1 MFQYIELLIGFLGTL
16 FTAYEGYNRYL
27 DEKQFNYY
35 KETIKNLFSTDKEE
49 VMAAIA
55 TLGVYA
61 NRRKYK
67 KSTVDTL
74 INILYTELD
83 YDISNAII
91 GVLIQSGKRK
101 EVQYIASRL
110 IEINRNFFIQSDPLK
125 QREEDIRKRIE
136 KTGAV
141 KIDAKDEA
149 AANEETN
156 GEKQPGTNDGKKDQ
170 LKKLEE
176 MNQFRLK
183 WHKLVTAD
191 VLSMILNKATKMG
204 VDSGLNLEFYQNDFN
219 YCYLTGFS
227 LDSFSI
233 RHSAIG
239 SGNIMDLKLVNFQ
252 KIYSSTFANSLIAD
266 CVFSGGEISG
276 SSFCK
281 CSFENV
287 VFENVEFKDSF
298 FFMARM
304 RNCSFRNVK
313 GLKPEQFYLA
323 EIFPDTNF
331 NGAISKGEIVQ
342 LTPERVRN
350 YLLTSSIADYRYDEV
365 IQYLPAS

>member
-16 FTAYEGYNRYL
+16 FTAYEGYKRYL

-35 KETIKNLFSTDKEE
+35 KETIKNLFSNDKEE
-49 VMAAIA
+49 EMSAIA

-61 NRRKYK
+61 NRGKYK
-67 KSTVDTL
+67 KSTIDTL
-74 INILYTELD
+74 INMLYTELD

-91 GVLIQSGKRK
+91 GVLIQAGKKDEIR
-101 EVQYIASRL
+101 YIASRI

-125 QREEDIRKRIE
+125 RREDDIRERVKELSGLKKEVEE
-136 KTGAV
+136 KTEE
-141 KIDAKDEA
+141 AK
-149 AANEETN
+149 
-156 GEKQPGTNDGKKDQ
+156 EKESPVDIKSKDDQ
-170 LKKLEE
+170 LTELEE
-176 MNQFRLK
+176 VNKYRLT

-204 VDSGLNLEFYQNDFN
+204 IDSGINLEFYQNDFN
-219 YCYLTGFS
+219 YSYLAGFS
-227 LDSFSI
+227 LDNFSI
-233 RHSAIG
+233 RHTAIG
-239 SGNIMDLKLVNFQ
+239 SGNIMDLKLVNLK

-298 FFMARM
+298 FFMARL

-323 EIFPDTNF
+323 EIFPDTSF
-331 NGAISKGEIVQ
+331 NGAISKEEISL
-342 LTPERVRN
+342 LTPERVRE
-350 YLLTSSIADYRYDEV
+350 YLSTSSIADYRYDEV
-365 IQYLPAS
+365 IQYLPAT

>member
-91 GVLIQSGKRK
+91 GVLIQSGKKR

-125 QREEDIRKRIE
+125 QREEDIRRRIE
-136 KTGAV
+136 EAGMV
-141 KIDAKDEA
+141 KNEPKNEV
-149 AANEETN
+149 AANEKTN
-156 GEKQPGTNDGKKDQ
+156 GEKQTGTNNGKDEQ

-191 VLSMILNKATKMG
+191 VLSMILNKATKLG
-204 VDSGLNLEFYQNDFN
+204 IGPELKLEFYQNDFN
-219 YCYLTGFS
+219 YCYLAGFTLEGFKIS
-227 LDSFSI
+227 
-233 RHSAIG
+233 HSAIS
-239 SGNIMDLKLVNFQ
+239 SGNIMDLKLANLDR
-252 KIYSSTFANSLIAD
+252 IYSSTFAYSLISD
-266 CVFSGGEISG
+266 CTFSGGTISG
-276 SSFCK
+276 SSFCG
-281 CSFENV
+281 CNFENV
-287 VFENVEFKDSF
+287 LFDNVEFRDSF
-298 FFMARM
+298 FFKARL
-304 RNCSFRNVK
+304 RNCNFKSVK

-331 NGAISKGEIVQ
+331 HGAISNEEIVQ
-342 LTPERVRN
+342 LTPERVRD
-350 YLLTSSIADYRYDEV
+350 YLLTSSIPDYRYNEV
-365 IQYLPAS
+365 IQYLPVT